1 MSEKEKTREANDRS
15 IDRTSSTT
23 KDEDNLSPLLSL
35 ILPKKDPDFWNLVVI
50 KKEGSL
56 SLAVLDFFLGARAY
70 ARGSK

>member
-1 MSEKEKTREANDRS
+1 VSEKEKTREANDRS

-35 ILPKKDPDFWNLVVI
+35 ILPKRDPDFWNLVVI

-56 SLAVLDFFLGARAY
+56 SLADERVLDFFLGAR
-70 ARGSK
+70 GE

>member
-1 MSEKEKTREANDRS
+1 VSKKEKRAKQTIDRS

-35 ILPKKDPDFWNLVVI
+35 ILPKRDPDFWNLVVI

-56 SLAVLDFFLGARAY
+56 SLADERVLDFFLGAR
-70 ARGSK
+70 GE